1 VNLDYWNLIIT
12 LVAFFLALLI
22 ALYSW
27 RPLRSFAVAVLG
39 WFTVAVVLSSRG
51 FFQDASG
58 WTDGDITGFFV
69 FGTLMSLPMIGL
81 AVGWIRSQRLRDFLK
96 SIPLSFLIGIE
107 VYRVA
112 GAIFWWLYSQ
122 KMIPPAIGIFTGFAD
137 VFIGITALP
146 LAWVLGKG
154 IPGTR
159 QIAIVWNIFGISDF
173 VIAVSVVSLSIFGLV
188 TMTPDPVR
196 IGLHPLALIALFQLP
211 LSIAIHLLA
220 LRKLVMEERSPAW
233 QLS

>member
-1 VNLDYWNLIIT
+1 ME
-12 LVAFFLALLI
+12 
-22 ALYSW
+22 
-27 RPLRSFAVAVLG
+27 RVL
-39 WFTVAVVLSSRG
+39 TSADD
-51 FFQDASG
+51 Q
-58 WTDGDITGFFV
+58 
-69 FGTLMSLPMIGL
+69 
-81 AVGWIRSQRLRDFLK
+81 SQRAEIYRPVVA
-96 SIPLSFLIGIE
+96 SILLVLCFSRPPWPSQNNRRKRARCTNNL
-107 VYRVA
+107 
-112 GAIFWWLYSQ
+112 WLDQ
-122 KMIPPAIGIFTGFAD
+122 TLQGMHT
-137 VFIGITALP
+137 
-146 LAWVLGKG
+146 WVLGKG

-196 IGLHPLALIALFQLP
+196 IGLHPLALIGLFQLP